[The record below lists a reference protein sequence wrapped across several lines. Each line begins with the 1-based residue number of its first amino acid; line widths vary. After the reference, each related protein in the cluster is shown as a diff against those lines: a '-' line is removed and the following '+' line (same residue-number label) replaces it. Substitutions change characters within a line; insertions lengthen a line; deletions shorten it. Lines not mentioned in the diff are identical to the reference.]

1 MQRSGDVKKSQLRI
15 FIYLIL
21 LFVYEPLT
29 TIFIYLPPLLG
40 VVVWLLFQKRDV
52 ITWLFGI
59 AYIYLYEIDHDFV
72 RYTLFFNLF
81 ITLSLLQILYKYFVW
96 NVMLKIAS
104 SAFFYIGII
113 LIHIVLGYILQ
124 TIYPLDFWIVGYYM
138 LLDILVLVIYEK

>member
-29 TIFIYLPPLLG
+29 TIFIYLPSLLG
-40 VVVWLLFQKRDV
+40 VVVWLLFQKRDA

-124 TIYPLDFWIVGYYM
+124 IIYPLDYWIVGYYM